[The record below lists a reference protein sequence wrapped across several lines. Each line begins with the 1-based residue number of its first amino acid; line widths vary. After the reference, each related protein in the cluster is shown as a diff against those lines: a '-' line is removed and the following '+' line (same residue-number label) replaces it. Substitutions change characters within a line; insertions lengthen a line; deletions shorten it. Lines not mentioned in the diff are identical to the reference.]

1 MPNKPLPH
9 PGEWDEPFWANARRG
24 VLSVQR
30 CRSCGRLQF
39 YPRPVCVNCFAR
51 TLEWHPVSGRG
62 RVLSFT
68 FVHAPVHPAFKP
80 EVPII
85 LAEIELAEGVRM
97 LSRIVNCEP
106 ADLALDK
113 PVIVVFLETADEA
126 IRLPHF
132 ELAR

>member
-1 MPNKPLPH
+1 MVNKPLPS
-9 PGEWDEPFWANARRG
+9 PAAWDEGFWTNARRG

-30 CRSCGRLQF
+30 CQSCGRLQF
-39 YPRPVCVNCFAR
+39 YPRPVCVHCFGR
-51 TLEWHPVSGRG
+51 RLEWHPISGRG

-68 FVHAPVHPAFKP
+68 FVHAPVHPAFQP

-106 ADLALDK
+106 ADLTLGK
-113 PVIVVFLETADEA
+113 SVSVVFLQTAEEA

-132 ELAR
+132 EPAE